1 MQLECSSGFK
11 RNVRNLLLLLEFLE
25 NLVVWRRLVVVY
37 ALVAI
42 RSVSVLFVAGARASD
57 GGGGLGRQPPPRSRP
72 SYLNLNTPF
81 IAVLRVTTLPM
92 DSRLKQL
99 EKQQKLYSLLK
110 AQHEAE
116 VKELMHYMSVL
127 TTVENNLVRSYL
139 HSLLSDGL
147 RHIEYISRIMADI
160 EGATGSASLTKKGIQ
175 ESIADER
182 ESHDALLRCAE
193 MADDP
198 ETAALLKSIS
208 VDEEHHIRILEHLSE
223 LVESAGAAAT
233 ATK

>member
-1 MQLECSSGFK
+1 M
-11 RNVRNLLLLLEFLE
+11 
-25 NLVVWRRLVVVY
+25 
-37 ALVAI
+37 
-42 RSVSVLFVAGARASD
+42 
-57 GGGGLGRQPPPRSRP
+57 
-72 SYLNLNTPF
+72 
-81 IAVLRVTTLPM
+81 TTLPM

-116 VKELMHYMSVL
+116 VKELMHYMSIL

-147 RHIEYISRIMADI
+147 RHIEYISRIMAGI

-182 ESHDALLRCAE
+182 ESHDALLKCAE
-193 MADDP
+193 MADDQ

-223 LVESAGAAAT
+223 LVESAGIA
-233 ATK
+233 K

>member
-1 MQLECSSGFK
+1 
-11 RNVRNLLLLLEFLE
+11 
-25 NLVVWRRLVVVY
+25 
-37 ALVAI
+37 
-42 RSVSVLFVAGARASD
+42 
-57 GGGGLGRQPPPRSRP
+57 
-72 SYLNLNTPF
+72 
-81 IAVLRVTTLPM
+81 M

-99 EKQQKLYSLLK
+99 EKKQKLYSLLK

-175 ESIADER
+175 ESMADER
-182 ESHDALLRCAE
+182 ESHDALLKCAE

-223 LVESAGAAAT
+223 LVESAGSASSAS
-233 ATK
+233 TK